1 MSKLVMVCVRDGN
14 DVRPKLDAFLES
26 LCPDN
31 LRPEHV
37 VTADGRGLYLGV
49 FRPHG
54 PVTDQTAYVG
64 WFREES
70 NGSYAVFKGGET
82 IELHADAAASRTIWI
97 AHTPELFVASTSLR
111 AIPYFLGSFELNRNA
126 VAWMLSSG
134 CIGPGLSWDV
144 RARPLGPYG
153 RASFDRARWQLTIDE
168 PDTDLRPLSA
178 TAMEHRARIESVVSH
193 SCSGRFDDFAIC
205 MSGGRDSRNIAQRMN
220 RDGIKAITWG
230 DSASLDNPE
239 SDAAIAQQVARHYGF
254 EHQFF
259 PIDTE
264 RESVETVL
272 RRFVH
277 CSEGRIDNVGGYMDG
292 FALWKHLTE
301 SGVRGIIRGDN
312 LFGCQAAHTEH
323 EAAAKSGLL
332 TLDSMRNTLPLR
344 ELGIEH
350 LETSIPSHLAKRAG
364 ERPQDWY
371 HRLMHG
377 FRQPAMIAALNEI
390 KSAYVEIANPL
401 NVHTCVEVARSLPS
415 ALRDNKSL
423 FDSLAEDGIPFA
435 RDRAIRDVDETIHDF
450 GELIADE
457 LHSQRTAENFSPQF
471 GAYVAN
477 GMTAPNG
484 TPRKRARKLRK
495 IIGRML
501 PTSVRRKLSSV
512 DKRRVSAH
520 RLALRVYLA
529 NATIDL
535 LQTDARG
542 ARSLDQASRGASE
555 RSTARM
561 NPR

>member
-1 MSKLVMVCVRDGN
+1 MSKLVMVCARDGHEM
-14 DVRPKLDAFLES
+14 RPKLDAFLES

-31 LRPEHV
+31 LRSEHM
-37 VTADGRGLYLGV
+37 VTDDGRGLYLGV
-49 FRPHG
+49 FRPHR
-54 PVTDQTAYVG
+54 PVTEPTAYVG
-64 WFREES
+64 WLREES

-97 AHTPELFVASTSLR
+97 AHTPELFIASTSLR
-111 AIPYFLGSFELNRNA
+111 AIPYFLGSFELNRDA

-134 CIGPGLSWDV
+134 CIGPSLCWDV

-153 RASFDRARWQLTIDE
+153 HASFDRARWQLTIDE

-178 TAMEHRARIESVVSH
+178 TEMEHRARIESVVSH

-205 MSGGRDSRNIAQRMN
+205 MSGGRDSRNIAQRIN
-220 RDGIKAITWG
+220 RDGITAITWG
-230 DSASLDNPE
+230 NSGSLENPE
-239 SDAAIAQQVARHYGF
+239 SDAAIARQVARRYGF

-259 PIDTE
+259 SVDTE
-264 RESVETVL
+264 REPIETVL

-277 CSEGRIDNVGGYMDG
+277 CSEGRIDNIGGYMDG
-292 FALWKHLTE
+292 FALWKHLAE

-312 LFGCQAAHTEH
+312 LFGCEAGHTEH
-323 EAAAKSGLL
+323 EAAAQSGLL
-332 TLDSMRNTLPLR
+332 TLGSMRNTLPLR

-423 FDSLAEDGIPFA
+423 FNSLAEDGIPFA
-435 RDRAIRDVDETIHDF
+435 RDRAVRDVDETIRDF
-450 GELIADE
+450 GELLADE
-457 LHSQRTAENFSPQF
+457 LHSKRTAENFSPKF

-477 GMTAPNG
+477 GLSVQNG
-484 TPRKRARKLRK
+484 TPGKRARKLRR

-501 PTSVRRKLSSV
+501 PKAVRRKISGVEKRSV
-512 DKRRVSAH
+512 PAH

-529 NATIDL
+529 NTTIDL
-535 LQTDARG
+535 LQRDARA
-542 ARSLDQASRGASE
+542 ARSLDQASNRA
-555 RSTARM
+555 
-561 NPR
+561 